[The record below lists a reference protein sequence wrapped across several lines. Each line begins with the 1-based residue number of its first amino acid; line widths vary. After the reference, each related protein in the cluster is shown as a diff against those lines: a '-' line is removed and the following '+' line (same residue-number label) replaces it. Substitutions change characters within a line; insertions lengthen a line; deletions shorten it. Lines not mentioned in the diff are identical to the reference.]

1 MTALGLL
8 MFSLCVVPIASAE
21 SVKASYPLK
30 DFGRVVVE
38 SDQIDNST
46 QLGVPTLNEI
56 DGNSR
61 LSGINENYNREFNGG
76 LGGMQNDKLVERHIE
91 LVFENEK
98 LKVDTE
104 KLKDD
109 NDRLRREVDNLKE
122 QNDNFRWMERLR
134 YEEDQKRI
142 REIEKERVHCKD
154 KTCRQTPPQDTNDE

>member
-1 MTALGLL
+1 MKGNYFVHKMTALGLL

-61 LSGINENYNREFNGG
+61 LMAI
-76 LGGMQNDKLVERHIE
+76 
-91 LVFENEK
+91 
-98 LKVDTE
+98 
-104 KLKDD
+104 
-109 NDRLRREVDNLKE
+109 
-122 QNDNFRWMERLR
+122 
-134 YEEDQKRI
+134 
-142 REIEKERVHCKD
+142 
-154 KTCRQTPPQDTNDE
+154 QD